1 MEFYDE
7 FDDDYL
13 ERLRADEY
21 RTQKHFVGYFSKLL
35 LIKLKPRLRSRQDVE
50 DVQQIIFARFFQN
63 LRKENGIRDAKCL
76 GSYVNSICN
85 NVLLEHYRRRVPEQI
100 DDPIAN
106 IIPDPGKNAEQIV
119 VDEETKRIVQ
129 EILESLPERDQRI
142 LREVFL
148 EERDKDE
155 VCKDYGVSRSYLRV
169 LVLRAKDKFREK
181 MRQDP
186 PGPKGKAAD

>member
-1 MEFYDE
+1 LEFYDE

-106 IIPDPGKNAEQIV
+106 TIPDPGKNAEQIV

>member
-1 MEFYDE
+1 LEFYDE

-106 IIPDPGKNAEQIV
+106 TIPDPGKNAEQIV
-119 VDEETKRIVQ
+119 VDEETNRIVR

-169 LVLRAKDKFREK
+169 LVLRAKNKFREK

>member
-1 MEFYDE
+1 LEFYDE

-13 ERLRADEY
+13 ERLRGDEY

-106 IIPDPGKNAEQIV
+106 TIPDPGKNAEQIV
-119 VDEETKRIVQ
+119 VDEETKRIVR

-142 LREVFL
+142 LREIFL

-169 LVLRAKDKFREK
+169 LVLRAKNKFREK

>member
-1 MEFYDE
+1 LEFYDE

-106 IIPDPGKNAEQIV
+106 TIPDPGKNAEQIV
-119 VDEETKRIVQ
+119 VDEETKRIVR

-169 LVLRAKDKFREK
+169 LVLRAKNKFREK

>member
-1 MEFYDE
+1 LEFYDE

-106 IIPDPGKNAEQIV
+106 TIPDPGKNAEQIV
-119 VDEETKRIVQ
+119 VDEETKRIVR

-142 LREVFL
+142 LREIFL

-169 LVLRAKDKFREK
+169 LVLRAKNKFREK

>member
-106 IIPDPGKNAEQIV
+106 TIPDPGKNAEQIV
-119 VDEETKRIVQ
+119 VDEETKRIVR

-169 LVLRAKDKFREK
+169 LVLRAKNKFREK

>member
-13 ERLRADEY
+13 ERLRGDEY

-106 IIPDPGKNAEQIV
+106 TIPDPGKNAEQIV
-119 VDEETKRIVQ
+119 VDEETKRIVR

-169 LVLRAKDKFREK
+169 LVLRAKNRFREK

>member
-106 IIPDPGKNAEQIV
+106 TIPDPGKNAEQIV

>member
-1 MEFYDE
+1 LEFYDE

-21 RTQKHFVGYFSKLL
+21 RTQRHFVGYFSKLL

-106 IIPDPGKNAEQIV
+106 TIPDPGKNAEQIV
-119 VDEETKRIVQ
+119 VDEETKRIVR

-169 LVLRAKDKFREK
+169 LVLRAKNKFREK

>member
-1 MEFYDE
+1 LEFYDE

>member
-1 MEFYDE
+1 LEFYDE

-106 IIPDPGKNAEQIV
+106 TIPDPGKNAEQIV
-119 VDEETKRIVQ
+119 VDEETKRIVR

-142 LREVFL
+142 LREIFL

>member
-1 MEFYDE
+1 LEFYDE

-13 ERLRADEY
+13 ERLRREDY
-21 RTQKHFVGYFSKLL
+21 WTQKHFVAYFSKLL
-35 LIKLKPRLRSRQDVE
+35 HLKLKSRLRSRQDVE
-50 DVQQIIFARFFQN
+50 DVQQIIFARFFHN

-85 NVLLEHYRRRVPEQI
+85 NVLLEHYRQRVPDQI

-106 IIPDPGKNAEQIV
+106 SIPDPSRNALDTV
-119 VDEETKRIVQ
+119 VDEEAKRIVR
-129 EILESLPERDQRI
+129 EILDSLPERDQRI
-142 LREVFL
+142 LREIFL

-155 VCKDYGVSRSYLRV
+155 ICKDYGVSRNYLRV
-169 LVLRAKDKFREK
+169 LVLRAKNKFREK
-181 MRQDP
+181 MLQDP

>member
-106 IIPDPGKNAEQIV
+106 TIPDPGKNAEQIV
-119 VDEETKRIVQ
+119 VDEETKRIVR

-169 LVLRAKDKFREK
+169 LVLRAKNKFREK

-186 PGPKGKAAD
+186 PGQKGKAAD

>member
-1 MEFYDE
+1 MN
-7 FDDDYL
+7 
-13 ERLRADEY
+13 Y

-50 DVQQIIFARFFQN
+50 DVQQIIFARFF
-63 LRKENGIRDAKCL
+63 RTCGRRMGFRDAKCL

-106 IIPDPGKNAEQIV
+106 TIPDPGKNAEQIV
-119 VDEETKRIVQ
+119 VDEETKRIVR

-142 LREVFL
+142 LREIFL

-155 VCKDYGVSRSYLRV
+155 VCKDYGV
-169 LVLRAKDKFREK
+169 
-181 MRQDP
+181 
-186 PGPKGKAAD
+186 